1 MNRQKIGHSVDYIK
15 RMAKSIKKSQNISH
29 TEALNKASIN
39 CGFQNWNHFLNS
51 TKNVSKEKTSEKQS
65 RVIAETQLNKEIL
78 SVISP
83 HRNLLMAGLNELIK
97 KKSFQLDIQNNEHT
111 NEHGHLFVDILGYP
125 SAVLWREIGFQE
137 VEISVWWKYN
147 HALHPQANLTGNA
160 KENFRTSTPL
170 ADKKH
175 YKKFVGAVI
184 VGWLERR
191 EGKFLQGKGDE
202 GILKKYVRRGEKT
215 ELENAPLVD
224 AIGFEPTGL
233 FYV

>member
-1 MNRQKIGHSVDYIK
+1 MDYIK
-15 RMAKSIKKSQNISH
+15 RVAKSIKKSQNISH
-29 TEALNKASIN
+29 TEALNKASIS
-39 CGFQNWNHFLNS
+39 CGFQNWNHFLNLS
-51 TKNVSKEKTSEKQS
+51 KNVSKEKTTERSS
-65 RVIAETQLNKEIL
+65 RDIAEVQLNKEIL

-83 HRNLLMAGLNELIK
+83 QRNLLMAGLNELIK
-97 KKSFQLDIQNNEHT
+97 KESFKLDLQKNEDT
-111 NEHGHLFVDILGYP
+111 DEHGHLFVDILGYP
-125 SAVLWREIGFQE
+125 SVVLWREIGFQE

-147 HALHPQANLTGNA
+147 HSLHPQANLTGNS
-160 KENFRTSTPL
+160 KENFRTSEPL
-170 ADKKH
+170 ADRKY

-191 EGKFLQGKGDE
+191 EGKFLQGKGNE